1 MIANVGGYVGLFLGY
16 SLLEIPAVVMSLFSW
31 IQNLFVGAKFKP
43 TIVANRTNTCAVMR
57 SSDRIKRDINKNESQ
72 EHLQAISY
80 DDISNM
86 KQDIEDIKKMLLSL
100 QQNVA
105 TSNSDGHIQ

>member
-43 TIVANRTNTCAVMR
+43 TIVANRTNTC
-57 SSDRIKRDINKNESQ
+57 NNNNQ
-72 EHLQAISY
+72 TISY

>member
-16 SLLEIPAVVMSLFSW
+16 SLLEIPALVMSLFTW
-31 IQNLFVGAKFKP
+31 IQNLFPGAKFKP
-43 TIVANRTNTCAVMR
+43 TIVVNRTNTCAVMR

-86 KQDIEDIKKMLLSL
+86 KQDIEDIKGMLFFL
-100 QQNVA
+100 QQKVPN
-105 TSNSDGHIQ
+105 SNNDRNI

>member
-43 TIVANRTNTCAVMR
+43 TIVANRTNTCIVMR
-57 SSDRIKRDINKNESQ
+57 RNDRIKMDMKNESH
-72 EHLQAISY
+72 EHLQTISY

>member
-16 SLLEIPAVVMSLFSW
+16 SLLEMPAVVMSLLTW
-31 IQNLFVGAKFKP
+31 IQNLFAGTKFKP
-43 TIVANRTNTCAVMR
+43 TVVANGNNTCAVMR
-57 SSDRIKRDINKNESQ
+57 SSDRIKRDIKNESQ

-86 KQDIEDIKKMLLSL
+86 KQDIEYIKGILLSL
-100 QQNVA
+100 QQNV
-105 TSNSDGHIQ
+105 TTCNIDGDI

>member
-16 SLLEIPAVVMSLFSW
+16 SLLEIPAVVMSLYSW
-31 IQNLFVGAKFKP
+31 IQNLFPGAKLKSK
-43 TIVANRTNTCAVMR
+43 IVANRTNTCAVMKR
-57 SSDRIKRDINKNESQ
+57 RDIIKRDIKYESQ
-72 EHLQAISY
+72 KHPQTISY

-86 KQDIEDIKKMLLSL
+86 KQDIEDIKGMLLSL

-105 TSNSDGHIQ
+105 TSNIDGDI

>member
-31 IQNLFVGAKFKP
+31 IQNLFPGAKFKP
-43 TIVANRTNTCAVMR
+43 TIVANTTNTCAVMR
-57 SSDRIKRDINKNESQ
+57 SSDRIKRDIKNESQ
-72 EHLQAISY
+72 EHLQTISY

-86 KQDIEDIKKMLLSL
+86 KQDIEDMKGVLLSL
-100 QQNVA
+100 QQKVA
-105 TSNSDGHIQ
+105 TCNIDGDI

>member
-16 SLLEIPAVVMSLFSW
+16 SLLEISVLVMSLFTW
-31 IQNLFVGAKFKP
+31 IQNLFPGAKFKP
-43 TIVANRTNTCAVMR
+43 TIVANRTNTCIVMR
-57 SSDRIKRDINKNESQ
+57 SSDRIKRDMKNESQ
-72 EHLQAISY
+72 EHFQTVSY

-86 KQDIEDIKKMLLSL
+86 KQDIEDIKGMLSSL

-105 TSNSDGHIQ
+105 TSNIDGAI